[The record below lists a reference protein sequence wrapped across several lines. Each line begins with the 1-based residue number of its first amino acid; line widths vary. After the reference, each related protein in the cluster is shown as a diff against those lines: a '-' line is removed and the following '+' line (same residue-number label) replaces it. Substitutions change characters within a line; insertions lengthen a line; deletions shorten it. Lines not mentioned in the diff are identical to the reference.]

1 MKTKRTKK
9 VLLVVMLVAMM
20 SVTACADRDSGKG
33 GKEQGPPPEAIKACE
48 GKQEGDKVT
57 FAGRGG
63 ESVSATC
70 QSVDD
75 QLAAVPE
82 GHKKRRQ

>member
-1 MKTKRTKK
+1 MTKK
-9 VLLVVMLVAMM
+9 RLIKTTVMVMLLAMV
-20 SVTACADRDSGKG
+20 SVSSACANSERGNRG
-33 GKEQGPPPEAIKACE
+33 GRQGPPPEAIKACE

-63 ESVSATC
+63 ESLSGTC
-70 QSVDD
+70 KSIND

-82 GHKKRRQ
+82 GHRPPQ

>member
-1 MKTKRTKK
+1 MKTKGTVKAM
-9 VLLVVMLVAMM
+9 VVVMLVAMM
-20 SVTACADRDSGKG
+20 SVTACANSERGNR

-63 ESVSATC
+63 ESLSATC

-82 GHKKRRQ
+82 GHKRRQ

>member
-1 MKTKRTKK
+1 M
-9 VLLVVMLVAMM
+9 VLVMLLAMM
-20 SVTACADRDSGKG
+20 SVSACANSDRGNRG
-33 GKEQGPPPEAIKACE
+33 GQQGPPPEAIKACE

-57 FAGRGG
+57 FEGRGG
-63 ESVSATC
+63 ESLSGTC

-82 GHKKRRQ
+82 GHRSPQ